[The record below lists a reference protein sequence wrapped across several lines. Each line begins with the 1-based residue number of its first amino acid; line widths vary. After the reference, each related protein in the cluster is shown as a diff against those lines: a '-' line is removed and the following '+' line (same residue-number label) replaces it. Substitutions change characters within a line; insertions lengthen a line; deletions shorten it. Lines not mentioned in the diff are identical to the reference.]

1 MIYILGDS
9 HGYHNYKNNPIPNVI
24 NLYQSN
30 ITMHR
35 IGRDNI
41 IINFDRIQKRPDDIY
56 VFCYGEIDC
65 RCHIQQQINAGRN
78 EDQIIEELV
87 QKYFTTINNHT
98 KPSKRIVITAVVPPV
113 SRAIY
118 EKYNGPITHEFP
130 FVGTDEDRVRFTVKM
145 NSIIADYCKLYD
157 YYYFY
162 PYEPYIL
169 EDGTLNF
176 AMVENNNIHI
186 DDNTHINT
194 TLLRLFK

>member
-9 HGYHNYKNNPIPNVI
+9 HGYHNYKNNPNPNVI
-24 NLYQSN
+24 NLYQNN

-35 IGRDNI
+35 IGRDNV
-41 IINFDRIQKRPDDIY
+41 IINFDRIQKCPDDIY

-65 RCHIQQQINAGRN
+65 RCHIQQQINVGRKQ
-78 EDQIIEELV
+78 EDIIQELV

-98 KPSKRIVITAVVPPV
+98 KNSKMVVITAIVPPV
-113 SRAIY
+113 SRSIY

-130 FVGTDEDRVRFTVKM
+130 FVGTDEERLQFTTNLNAKL
-145 NSIIADYCKLYD
+145 AEYCQLYG

-186 DDNTHINT
+186 NDNTHINT
-194 TLLRLFK
+194 TLLRLFE